1 MKSKMLLKN
10 SIEIILDK
18 KVVEILVVYV
28 KIMVFQFF
36 IIQCFS

>member
-1 MKSKMLLKN
+1 MLLKN